1 MPLLNWWE
9 KENNLGFFT
18 ILIQFDKFFGKITQV
33 MNTTAI
39 ENNSYFKI
47 HVSFKLINI
56 VQKSTQNFMKIQ

>member
-1 MPLLNWWE
+1 
-9 KENNLGFFT
+9 
-18 ILIQFDKFFGKITQV
+18 